1 MVHCIYLC
9 NPKGNCQEVKTL
21 DKYEYSLKLDEI
33 KKLVTSGNYEE
44 AVKVADT
51 VEWKRVRNTRTL
63 CMVSEIYEANDRLE
77 DSKEILLRAYRRSQT
92 TRTIL
97 FRLTEVA
104 IKMKEFDE
112 AVEYYSEFVNA
123 APNDTSRYILKY
135 EIYKG
140 RGSSLEDQISILEEY
155 KEAEYTEQWGYELA
169 KLYYQ
174 AGEKQKCIESCDDL
188 VLWFRQGKYV
198 IKALELKRSLTDL
211 TPVQQAIYDHRDEM
225 MPIKERVEAA
235 VPELE
240 KIIVDKMPSN
250 ETDAIT
256 ENIISETQKELA
268 QAVSQHTA
276 AAEQEVLKPV
286 QDQSWRYATGGTTRV
301 MPTDVVKETLQQEN
315 TTAAPDIA
323 FDAQQ
328 LQKEL
333 AESMREIIS
342 GIHPAETEAE
352 IVEPKNDMSFFKDR
366 AADVSVEQPKE
377 SIDDILVSMSGADEA
392 ASTAEQEEPEKE
404 IPEMPVMPEQPV
416 EPVKTVAENPN
427 LRPRIQNSGTA
438 ASGFAALEAQAA
450 KMRAE
455 AQQAAGLNEQLAARA
470 GVDRDKEEK
479 VKMAAQQ
486 PPRTEKPVSRPKAE
500 MPVRQPVMKAQTQ
513 APVNGAGQPTERQAQ
528 PQMNVGQPMQGQAP
542 QQANVSQPVQ
552 GMVQQPNGGQPM
564 QGRAPQQANVGQP
577 VQGMAPQQPNGGQPM
592 QGMAPQQA
600 NVSQP
605 VQGMAQQQPN
615 GGQPMQGMAPQQ
627 MNGGQ
632 PMQGQAPQPA
642 GMNGQPQPSRQN
654 NVNQAQGVIRME
666 RAGRNAEQ
674 AAARQNPYQ
683 QAAYRPHQSLTL
695 SQQQMFSYFSTIQ
708 GLQEQI
714 ASALNE
720 SLIKV
725 QKDKTSRSGNL
736 VITGDPGSGR
746 TTLGIRFA
754 KALCQGRGSS
764 AARVAKIY
772 AEDFNKK
779 DIPSTV
785 AKIAGGT
792 LIIEE
797 AGDLAEES
805 IAQLSK
811 AMEFRTDGL
820 LVILEDEKSYLK
832 ELFDK
837 NPTFAEKF
845 TSEISIPI
853 MTNDELVTFGK
864 IYAYDEDYRIDDS
877 ATVALYNRISEMQ
890 TPEHPVCIADVRDI
904 VDDAIQRSERT
915 GIRKLGRIL
924 SHKRYDEDDRVI
936 LYEKDF
942 K

>member
-1 MVHCIYLC
+1 MVDCTYLC

-21 DKYEYSLKLDEI
+21 DKYEYNLKLDEI

-63 CMVSEIYEANDRLE
+63 CMVSEIYEANGRLE
-77 DSKEILLRAYRRSQT
+77 DSKEILLRAYRRSQM

-140 RGSSLEDQISILEEY
+140 RGSSLEDQIAILEEY

-198 IKALELKRSLTDL
+198 IKALELKRSLTEL
-211 TPVQQAIYDHRDEM
+211 TPMQQTIYDHRDENL

-276 AAEQEVLKPV
+276 AVEQETPEQ
-286 QDQSWRYATGGTTRV
+286 QDQSWRYSTGGTTRV
-301 MPTDVVKETLQQEN
+301 MPADAVRNNLQTDAPAAASVEAAETLSQKQE
-315 TTAAPDIA
+315 APDQA

-328 LQKEL
+328 LQREL

-352 IVEPKNDMSFFKDR
+352 IVEPKNDMSFFRDR
-366 AADVSVEQPKE
+366 AGNVPVQEPKE
-377 SIDDILVSMSGADEA
+377 SIDDILVSMSGADET
-392 ASTAEQEEPEKE
+392 ASTEEKEPER
-404 IPEMPVMPEQPV
+404 EMPAMPEQPDLQV
-416 EPVKTVAENPN
+416 ENEKPKEAVQPSGEE
-427 LRPRIQNSGTA
+427 RIPAPQAAAQDPGMA

-455 AQQAAGLNEQLAARA
+455 AEQAAGLNERLAAHA
-470 GVDRDKEEK
+470 GVNAAAEK
-479 VKMAAQQ
+479 KVEMPGTTAPDMASGTLENSQTEKKTAAQPQ
-486 PPRTEKPVSRPKAE
+486 VPVKKPEQAAREQRIQSVQQSQAG
-500 MPVRQPVMKAQTQ
+500 QPVMS
-513 APVNGAGQPTERQAQ
+513 QPA
-528 PQMNVGQPMQGQAP
+528 QGQQQAAAGVP
-542 QQANVSQPVQ
+542 QQSSADQKAARVS
-552 GMVQQPNGGQPM
+552 
-564 QGRAPQQANVGQP
+564 
-577 VQGMAPQQPNGGQPM
+577 
-592 QGMAPQQA
+592 
-600 NVSQP
+600 
-605 VQGMAQQQPN
+605 
-615 GGQPMQGMAPQQ
+615 
-627 MNGGQ
+627 
-632 PMQGQAPQPA
+632 
-642 GMNGQPQPSRQN
+642 
-654 NVNQAQGVIRME
+654 QAQGVIRME
-666 RAGRNAEQ
+666 RAGRNTE
-674 AAARQNPYQ
+674 AAATQQNPYQ
-683 QAAYRPHQSLTL
+683 QAAYRPNQSLTL
-695 SQQQMFSYFSTIQ
+695 SQQQLFSYFSTIQ

-714 ASALNE
+714 ACAMKETLNK
-720 SLIKV
+720 L

-754 KALCQGRGSS
+754 KALCQERGNS

-779 DIPSTV
+779 DIASTV

-797 AGDLAEES
+797 AGDLSEES

-877 ATVALYNRISEMQ
+877 AMVALYNRIGEMQ

-904 VDDAIQRSERT
+904 VDDAISRSERT

-924 SHKRYDEDDRVI
+924 SHKRYDEDDSVI

>member
-301 MPTDVVKETLQQEN
+301 MPTDAVKETLQQEN

-427 LRPRIQNSGTA
+427 LRPQIQNSGTA

-528 PQMNVGQPMQGQAP
+528 PQMNV
-542 QQANVSQPVQ
+542 
-552 GMVQQPNGGQPM
+552 
-564 QGRAPQQANVGQP
+564 
-577 VQGMAPQQPNGGQPM
+577 
-592 QGMAPQQA
+592 
-600 NVSQP
+600 
-605 VQGMAQQQPN
+605 
-615 GGQPMQGMAPQQ
+615 
-627 MNGGQ
+627 GQ